1 MKNRNPLC
9 LVFFKIFFLVVLSF
23 SVFAG
28 TLEAKPEAKSR
39 SRAGTAEHTII
50 PKPES
55 YVAKRGK
62 FVFHPE
68 TLIVYV
74 GKDAKRVAQY
84 FSKEIATATGMK
96 LKVAEKGV
104 GKTTVRLELKKTA
117 KTGDEGYLL
126 DISTSRISI
135 VAKTPAGLFYGL
147 QTVRQMMPPQI
158 YSRVPV
164 KEKISWSLPCAKIT
178 DEPRFAWRGANVD
191 CARHFFSKEA
201 IMRFIDTISWHKLNR
216 FHWHLTEDQGWR
228 IEIKKYPRLT
238 EVGAWRA
245 NLLVREN
252 PEFVKEDSPHWNKDG
267 KYGGFYSQKDIREI
281 VKYARE
287 RFVTIVPEIEIPGH
301 SSAALLA
308 YPEFSCD
315 GRPPGGL
322 PLGGGVFGK
331 VYCPGKEKT
340 FTFLTEIFEEVLE
353 LFPGEYV
360 HIGGDECPKGAWEKC
375 ADCQKRIKDENLLAA
390 NGHSAEER
398 LQSYTLS
405 RIQKFLES
413 KGKKV
418 IGWDEIVEGGIPEG
432 CTVMHWREYTDPK
445 IAPRAGH
452 DLIVATRP
460 RCYYNW
466 AYRKEDKPF
475 VLSQGGVMP
484 MKQAWDFDPVP
495 KGLTEEEQKH
505 VLGVQACFWGE
516 KTPNEQVLE
525 FHYFPRLSA
534 MSENAW
540 GNREDR
546 SYEDFLRRVKIQ
558 QKRYIFAGVNA
569 RPSAEEPLPAGY
581 KVWEKYKL
589 PASAKK
595 RGK

>member
-1 MKNRNPLC
+1 MMFACNFITPVSFRKIFVFVLC
-9 LVFFKIFFLVVLSF
+9 LFLW
-23 SVFAG
+23 AG
-28 TLEAKPEAKSR
+28 TLSAQSKG
-39 SRAGTAEHTII
+39 RAGTSEHTII
-50 PKPES
+50 PKPET

-62 FVFHPE
+62 FIFHPE

-74 GKDAKRVAQY
+74 GKDAKPVARY
-84 FSKEIATATGMK
+84 FAKEIAKATGMK
-96 LKVAEKGV
+96 LKTAEKGV
-104 GKTTVRLELKKTA
+104 GKTTLRLELKKTA
-117 KTGDEGYLL
+117 KIPSEGYTL
-126 DISTSRISI
+126 DVSTSRIHI
-135 VAKTPAGLFYGL
+135 VASTPAGLFYGL
-147 QTVRQMMPPQI
+147 QTVRQMMPPEI

-178 DEPRFAWRGANVD
+178 DSPRFAWRGANVD
-191 CARHFFSKEA
+191 CGRHFFSKEA
-201 IMRFIDTISWHKLNR
+201 IMRFIDTISWHKMNR

-238 EVGAWRA
+238 EVGAWRS
-245 NLLVREN
+245 NLLIREN
-252 PEFVKEDSPHWNKDG
+252 PKFVKEDSPHWNKEG
-267 KYGGFYSQKDIREI
+267 QYGGFYSQKDIREI

-287 RFVTIVPEIEIPGH
+287 RFITIVPEIEIPGH

-315 GRPPGGL
+315 GRSPGAL

-340 FTFLTEIFEEVLE
+340 FEFLKQIYTEVID

-360 HIGGDECPKGAWEKC
+360 HIGGDECPKGAWQKC
-375 ADCQKRIKDENLLAA
+375 ADCQKRIKDEKLFAG
-390 NGHSAEER
+390 NGHTAEER
-398 LQSYTLS
+398 LQSYTIA

-418 IGWDEIVEGGIPEG
+418 IGWDEIVEGGIPEN

-452 DLIVATRP
+452 DLIIATRP

-466 AYRKEDKPF
+466 AYSKEDKPF

-495 KGLTEEEQKH
+495 KGLTEKEQKH

-540 GNREDR
+540 GNRENR

-558 QKRYIFAGVNA
+558 QKRYVFAGVNA
-569 RPSAEEPLPAGY
+569 RPSAEAPLPAGY
-581 KVWEKYKL
+581 KVWEKYEL
-589 PASAKK
+589 PASVKK